1 MPSSRVAQ
9 GTAPPAWRLTV
20 SSVRTAAARAGLTWS
35 RIRSIGTGMT
45 TGQVLWDRVG
55 KVLIAQNSEVD
66 TSAKFS
72 LKTLER
78 RSYDL

>member
-1 MPSSRVAQ
+1 M
-9 GTAPPAWRLTV
+9 TV
-20 SSVRTAAARAGLTWS
+20 CSIRTVVARAGLTWS
-35 RIRSIGTGMT
+35 RIRSIGTGLT

-66 TSAKFS
+66 TAAKFS